1 MFVKVSVDSQLE
13 HMKAYCES
21 ILAARDGF
29 IGQLE
34 EVDKMWNKKKKSWI
48 YEHLFFDDYIVD
60 KERIEKA
67 IQKTEQDYEESLAKV
82 KALKES
88 LEPYVWIEI

>member
-21 ILAARDGF
+21 ILAAKDGF
-29 IGQLE
+29 IKQIE
-34 EVDKMWNKKKKSWI
+34 EVEKNWNEKKKSWI
-48 YEHLFFDDYIVD
+48 YEHLFFDDYIKN

-67 IQKTEQDYEESLAKV
+67 IHKTEQDYEDALAKV
-82 KALKES
+82 RAIKES